1 MTALERLNL
10 SDNQIADLWPL
21 AGLMELNG
29 LEVLRLDG
37 NRVADVRALAQMA
50 RLANLGLAGNPITD
64 LWPLAAGGARPI
76 ASARPLGQ
84 RRRGRVGAGAAGE
97 SALGVAR
104 PGNGMGAAR
113 RARAG
118 AVSAGKAGDAG
129 RGHVSAPARG
139 MTVARAAAVCAA
151 WRRAVGRRRI
161 TG

>member
-64 LWPLAAGGARPI
+64 LWPLAGLGLLHRLDLSG
-76 ASARPLGQ
+76 SA
-84 RRRGRVGAGAAGE
+84 VVDA
-97 SALGVAR
+97 SALGWLENLRWVWLA
-104 PGNGMGAAR
+104 PETAWAPP
-113 RARAG
+113 
-118 AVSAGKAGDAG
+118 AG
-129 RGHVSAPARG
+129 RVPAR
-139 MTVARAAAVCAA
+139 
-151 WRRAVGRRRI
+151 
-161 TG
+161 

>member
-64 LWPLAAGGARPI
+64 LWPLAGLGLLHRLDLSG
-76 ASARPLGQ
+76 SA
-84 RRRGRVGAGAAGE
+84 VVDA
-97 SALGVAR
+97 SALGRLENLHWVWLA
-104 PGNGMGAAR
+104 PETAWAPP
-113 RARAG
+113 
-118 AVSAGKAGDAG
+118 AG
-129 RGHVSAPARG
+129 RVPAR
-139 MTVARAAAVCAA
+139 
-151 WRRAVGRRRI
+151 
-161 TG
+161 

>member
-64 LWPLAAGGARPI
+64 LWPLAGLGLLHRLDLSG
-76 ASARPLGQ
+76 SA
-84 RRRGRVGAGAAGE
+84 VVDA
-97 SALGVAR
+97 SALGRLENLRWVWLA
-104 PGNGMGAAR
+104 PETAWAPP
-113 RARAG
+113 
-118 AVSAGKAGDAG
+118 AG
-129 RGHVSAPARG
+129 RVPARG
-139 MTVARAAAVCAA
+139 ERGRATA